1 MLVGVGGVPSSA
13 AAQGKRKL
21 AMILPGPIQDAD
33 FNAVGYVA
41 LQELAKAYDLQ
52 VSHSESVAVADAERV
67 SREYITSGYDI
78 IAYHGGQFPTIM
90 KKLAAQYPNVVFIQ
104 EGSGRMA
111 DAPANAW
118 VIGRKFYQG
127 LYVLGA
133 LGALSTKTGKVG
145 FVGGVRLPDLVATAN
160 ALQQAIRD
168 HNPQASLIYNFI
180 GDFNDP
186 VKARQTAEAQI
197 AAGADVLV
205 TFVNLGIYGVAEAA
219 KAASK
224 PVLVTTLYTE
234 KWDTAPKNMTVAL
247 VFDFTRP
254 YREIV
259 GRILKGESKP
269 VLVTTLYTEKWD
281 TAPKNMTVALVFDF
295 ARPYREIVGRI
306 LKGEKGGYYEMRPGS
321 GMELSDIRNV
331 PPEVAARVRAVFREV
346 VAGKPLPEITDK
358 TP

>member
-1 MLVGVGGVPSSA
+1 MREARFPRLLLALSVVGLMLVGVGGVPSSA

-219 KAASK
+219 KA
-224 PVLVTTLYTE
+224 
-234 KWDTAPKNMTVAL
+234 
-247 VFDFTRP
+247 
-254 YREIV
+254 
-259 GRILKGESKP
+259 ESKP